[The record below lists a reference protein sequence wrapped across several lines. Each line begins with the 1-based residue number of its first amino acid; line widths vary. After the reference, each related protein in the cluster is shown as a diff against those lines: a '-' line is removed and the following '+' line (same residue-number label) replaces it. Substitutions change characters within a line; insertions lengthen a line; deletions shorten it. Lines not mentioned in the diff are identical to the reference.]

1 MNFSEYVPTGTPDH
15 FRGYFLFSPRALK
28 SSAVLEK
35 TMQRVTMSL
44 DDALAEA
51 FDVLIAEQGY
61 TSRSEAMR
69 DQLRR
74 AVEAR
79 RIEQAQGAC
88 VANLSFVYNHHIR
101 ALAQRLTEIAHDHHD
116 LIVSTMHV
124 HLDHENCLESTV
136 LKGETARVRA
146 FADSLRAER
155 GVTFAELNLI
165 SVETGD
171 TAHQST
177 AAHRHSGDGVHLTPL
192 NAPGRLR
199 G

>member
-1 MNFSEYVPTGTPDH
+1 
-15 FRGYFLFSPRALK
+15 
-28 SSAVLEK
+28 
-35 TMQRVTMSL
+35 MQRVTMSL
-44 DDALAEA
+44 DDALAAA

-79 RIEQAQGAC
+79 RIDQAQGAC

-116 LIVSTMHV
+116 LIISTMHV
-124 HLDHENCLESTV
+124 HLDHENCLETTV
-136 LKGETARVRA
+136 LKGETVRVRA
-146 FADSLRAER
+146 LADSLRAER
-155 GVTFAELNLI
+155 GVTFAELNLF
-165 SVETGD
+165 SVATGD
-171 TAHQST
+171 TPHNDPDG
-177 AAHRHSGDGVHLTPL
+177 HHHSGDSAHLTPL
-192 NAPGRLR
+192 HAPGRLR